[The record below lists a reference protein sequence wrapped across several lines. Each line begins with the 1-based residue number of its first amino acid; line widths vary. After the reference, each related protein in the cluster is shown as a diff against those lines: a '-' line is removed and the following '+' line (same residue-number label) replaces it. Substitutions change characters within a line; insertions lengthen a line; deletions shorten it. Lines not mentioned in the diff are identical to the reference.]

1 MTLPPWSHIV
11 LTAILLAA
19 GAVMGAVFQRLGTPL
34 PYMLGSLFASALAV
48 AFAQQRFPEG
58 FVFPM
63 KFRMLFVGVIG
74 AMIGARLT
82 PDVASLLPKML
93 VSIPAVLVFVLAAH
107 ALNYLILRR
116 VGGYDRPTA
125 YYAGSPGGL
134 FESILFG
141 EEAGADLRLLT
152 LMQFLRIISV
162 VTLVPIAMSL
172 WEGHPVGSAA
182 GVDFGGGE
190 AVLLWVPGVLALALV
205 GVWLGLR
212 LKLPAGQLIG
222 PLVVVGALSVTGLV
236 EIAAPGWL
244 IAVAQVVLGTSLGV
258 RFTGMT
264 LRMFLRGAGLS
275 VLSVSAMM
283 AVGIVLAVAVQRAGG
298 LPADVLVIS
307 FAPGGVVEMSLI
319 ALSLAANPAF
329 VTLHHLLRILITV
342 GEMSLARRRGW
353 F

>member
-74 AMIGARLT
+74 AMIGARLI
-82 PDVASLLPKML
+82 PDVAALLPRML

-162 VTLVPIAMSL
+162 VTLVPVAMSI

-182 GVDFGGGE
+182 GVDIGGGE
-190 AVLLWVPGVLALALV
+190 AALAWVPGVLALALA
-205 GVWLGLR
+205 GVWIGLR

-222 PLVVVGALSVTGLV
+222 PLVLVGALSVTGLV

-264 LRMFLRGAGLS
+264 LRVFLRGAGLS
-275 VLSVSAMM
+275 ILSVTAMM
-283 AVGIVLAVAVQRAGG
+283 AVGIVLAIAVQRAGG
-298 LPADVLVIS
+298 LPVDVLVIS

-329 VTLHHLLRILITV
+329 VTLHHLLRILTTV
-342 GEMSLARRRGW
+342 AEMSLARRRGW

>member
-1 MTLPPWSHIV
+1 MTLPPWSHIM

-19 GAVMGAVFQRLGTPL
+19 GAVTGVLFQRLGTPL

-48 AFAQQRFPEG
+48 AFAQRHFPEG
-58 FVFPM
+58 YAFPM

-74 AMIGARLT
+74 AMIGARLI
-82 PDVASLLPKML
+82 PDVAALLPRML

-162 VTLVPIAMSL
+162 VTLVPVAMSI

-182 GVDFGGGE
+182 GVDIGGGE
-190 AVLLWVPGVLALALV
+190 AALAWVPGVLALALA
-205 GVWLGLR
+205 GVWIGLR

-222 PLVVVGALSVTGLV
+222 PLVLVGALSVTGLV

-264 LRMFLRGAGLS
+264 LRVFLRGAGLS
-275 VLSVSAMM
+275 ILSVTAMM
-283 AVGIVLAVAVQRAGG
+283 AVGIV
-298 LPADVLVIS
+298 
-307 FAPGGVVEMSLI
+307 
-319 ALSLAANPAF
+319 
-329 VTLHHLLRILITV
+329 
-342 GEMSLARRRGW
+342 
-353 F
+353 